1 MLPSTLF
8 FLFGRAKLFSMVVA
22 FKPDHSVS
30 LHSKSS
36 LKHSEDG
43 ISRDN
48 RLYYVQIICLMLY
61 VMITQTARIAAE
73 NESWF
78 LLIVFLNLLMSC
90 VYDLFS
96 GHF

>member
-1 MLPSTLF
+1 
-8 FLFGRAKLFSMVVA
+8 MVVA

-30 LHSKSS
+30 LHVHSESS
-36 LKHSEDG
+36 LEHSEDG
-43 ISRDN
+43 ILRDN
-48 RLYYVQIICLMLY
+48 RFYYVQIICVMLY